1 MIREL
6 LNEIASC
13 ERCSFADKHYPPLP
27 PVRLADKTKVL
38 FIGENP
44 SWEFGQ
50 RVPFDGITNSGRA
63 LHENYLIP
71 LKKAFRLKES
81 DFWITDLFKC
91 RYKKEVYRNKGT
103 QQDLVFNNAMT
114 CATSWLV
121 QEIRLTQPEVIVTL
135 GDKEVYQRLRIIFDL
150 TCPPIF
156 MDAAYKLYPVIIGG
170 HKCKLLPACHPD
182 ISFDNSRKPI
192 PSRKW
197 SKRHRADFVKS
208 VKGAFTRG
216 DV

>member
-1 MIREL
+1 ML
-6 LNEIASC
+6 KDVLNEMVGC
-13 ERCSFADKHYPPLP
+13 ERCSFADKNYPPLA
-27 PVRLADKTKVL
+27 PVRLADKAKVM

-71 LKKAFRLKES
+71 LKKAFNLKES

-91 RYKKEVYRNKGT
+91 RYPKKVYRYKSSL
-103 QQDLVFNNAMT
+103 QESISDNAKT

-121 QEIRLTQPEVIVTL
+121 EEIRLTQPEVIVTL
-135 GDKEVYQRLRIIFDL
+135 GDKEVYQRIRTIFGL
-150 TCPPIF
+150 ACPPVF
-156 MDAAYKLYPVIIGG
+156 SGAAYKLHPIEIGG

-182 ISFDNSRKPI
+182 ISFNNSRKPV

-197 SKRHRADFVKS
+197 SKLHRSDFVKS
-208 VKGAFTRG
+208 LKGTLTRG
-216 DV
+216 GA